1 MMTLWM
7 GAALALADEADVIEA
22 ARGDSRAVEYDGAVL
37 TEIVAAYDRD
47 GNGTINKASE
57 LQAIP
62 CTVWRA
68 LDDSVRAGWAG
79 TPLRTVY
86 GFNRNNRDL
95 IWVGSALGVD
105 EKLRRA
111 ADRRI
116 ERTCG
121 L

>member
-1 MMTLWM
+1 
-7 GAALALADEADVIEA
+7 
-22 ARGDSRAVEYDGAVL
+22 
-37 TEIVAAYDRD
+37 
-47 GNGTINKASE
+47 
-57 LQAIP
+57 
-62 CTVWRA
+62 
-68 LDDSVRAGWAG
+68 
-79 TPLRTVY
+79 VY
-86 GFNRNNRDL
+86 GFDRNNRDL